1 MLTSHLW
8 ANTTEFTICFTE
20 LGLVSHLLG
29 SAGPF
34 IHIHGA
40 RRNASL
46 LLPPFEVEGEGLVV
60 ADQQSLPFEGAGDAG
75 GNDAQQ
81 ARRFS
86 AMFVGSRFR
95 IGQ

>member
-29 SAGPF
+29 SGPF
-34 IHIHGA
+34 VHLHGA

-46 LLPPFEVEGEGLVV
+46 SLPPVEVEGEGLVV